1 LREVSETLSE
11 FVIKRFREGNL
22 LAEVEVQLLTES
34 DSWGP
39 SLSLEDARKLER
51 VRVALKNGD
60 AAVASLDAKVFEVT
74 AFAAE

>member
-1 LREVSETLSE
+1 MSE